1 MNALF
6 LEDISRFRVR
16 EVARPTL
23 APDGVLIRI
32 SAVGICGTDLHIFEG
47 LANYNRDARNE
58 PIPLARRHQ
67 VLGHELCGTVEAVG
81 SQVTKCR
88 PGDQVTADQ
97 VLNCFSQ
104 KRSPVCEF
112 CDSGDSHQC
121 DFAEEYG
128 ITGLDGAFADFMAV
142 PETNVIVLPP
152 DFKRTEAAMIETL
165 GCVVHACDRV
175 ETVRTRYSFDG
186 PRKIRY
192 VLILGSGPGGL
203 LFLQYLRNVQNFDGE
218 IFVTARKPAKI
229 EWIRKFGGT
238 PIDVTKTDLAAE
250 ILERTQG
257 EKTHCV
263 FEATGSGPAFEQIP
277 WVLRK
282 QGTVQLY
289 GAGHSGVDIG
299 CLTPFQVLEFTIV
312 ASAGAS
318 GGFDA
323 DGTPTTYRRSMEY
336 IRDRKIDVECLIS
349 HRYTQLGQMQ
359 QAFEKD
365 SRAVD
370 YVKGMLVRAGDE

>member
-6 LEDISRFRVR
+6 LEDVSRFRVR
-16 EVARPTL
+16 EVSQPTL
-23 APDGVLIRI
+23 GPDEVLIRI

-47 LANYNRDARNE
+47 LANYNRDEQNQ
-58 PIPLARRHQ
+58 PIPLAREHQ

-81 SQVTKCR
+81 PEVTKCR

-97 VLNCFSQ
+97 VLNCISQ

-121 DFAEEYG
+121 NFAEEYG
-128 ITGLDGAFADFMAV
+128 ITGLHGAFADYLAV
-142 PETNVIVLPP
+142 PEANVIVLPP
-152 DFKRTEAAMIETL
+152 NFKRTEAAMIETL
-165 GCVVHACDRV
+165 GCVVHACDRIDGSC
-175 ETVRTRYSFDG
+175 TRYSFDG
-186 PRKIRY
+186 PRGIRY
-192 VLILGSGPGGL
+192 VLILGSGPSGL
-203 LFLQYLRNVQNFDGE
+203 LFLQYLRNVMNFDGE
-218 IFVTARKPAKI
+218 IFVTARKPAKT
-229 EWIRKFGGT
+229 EWIRKWGGT
-238 PIDVTKTDLAAE
+238 PIDVTKTDLTTE
-250 ILERTQG
+250 ILTRTQG
-257 EKTHCV
+257 EKAHCV
-263 FEATGSGPAFEQIP
+263 FEATGNGQAFAQIP

-282 QGTVQLY
+282 QGTMLLY

-299 CLTPFQVLEFTIV
+299 CLTPFQVLEFSIV
-312 ASAGAS
+312 AAAGAS

-336 IRDRKIDVECLIS
+336 IRDKKIDVESLIS
-349 HRYTQLGQMQ
+349 HRYTQLSQLQ

-370 YVKGMLVRAGDE
+370 YVKGMLVQAGGE